1 MTTTVLCTLAAAG
14 SQNPLFFS
22 GASDGI
28 IKAWA
33 PSAVRFQAQDGR
45 GQGDLDAGVSKN
57 KIINVLE
64 THL

>member
-1 MTTTVLCTLAAAG
+1 MTTTVYCTLAAAR

-33 PSAVRFQAQDGR
+33 PRAVRFQVQDGR
-45 GQGDLDAGVSKN
+45 GQEGLDAGDLKRKV
-57 KIINVLE
+57 INVLE
-64 THL
+64 SQY